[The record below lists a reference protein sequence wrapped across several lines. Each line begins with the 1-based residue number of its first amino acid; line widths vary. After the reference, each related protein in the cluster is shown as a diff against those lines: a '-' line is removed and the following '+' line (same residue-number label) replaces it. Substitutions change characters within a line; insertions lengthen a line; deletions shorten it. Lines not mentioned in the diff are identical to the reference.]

1 MWTFSNFAEKLTL
14 IFIKENFMKKLN
26 LATTAAVAT
35 VMSASGA
42 YADLSLGGAIAT
54 VFTSGD
60 GTSGYS
66 SYGTSY
72 TVNLDYTT
80 TLDNGMGLATNVD
93 IKPAAADGATASVV
107 KYKSTFSTGMG
118 SVFFGTDMTSAVDSI
133 DYTQGAARYQ
143 TNGQI
148 ISSGWNDGDS
158 ATGNGIGVST
168 TLGIASVSA
177 TYGAGADRAVS
188 IGATMNVMGASI
200 KAGNTDF
207 DTSTKDNGFISVG
220 YSVGGFDLGYN
231 NFDMGDDTYVQM
243 GVSTSIDSLGLGVGI
258 SSGDLEDADSNDHD
272 AMGIHVSGDIGGAYW
287 VVDYINEDDGA
298 GSETDNWYFT
308 IGTGF

>member
-1 MWTFSNFAEKLTL
+1 
-14 IFIKENFMKKLN
+14 MKKLN

-66 SYGTSY
+66 QYGTSY
-72 TVNLDYTT
+72 TINIDYTT
-80 TLDNGMGLATNVD
+80 TLDNGMGMATNVD
-93 IKPAAADGATASVV
+93 VAPGGTSSSVN
-107 KYKSTFSTGMG
+107 YLMTMSTDMG
-118 SVFFGTDMTSAVDSI
+118 SVFFGTDFASAVDNN
-133 DYTQGAARYQ
+133 DYTQGGARYQ

-158 ATGNGIGVST
+158 ASGNGIGVSS
-168 TLGIASVSA
+168 SVGPA
-177 TYGAGADRAVS
+177 NVQVTYGSGANRALS
-188 IGATMNVMGASI
+188 IAATMNIMGASV

-207 DTSTKDNGFISVG
+207 DTSGTSDNGFVSVG
-220 YSVGGFDLGYN
+220 YSVGGFNVGYN
-231 NFDMGDDTYVQM
+231 HFDMGNDTYTQM
-243 GVSTSIDSLGLGVGI
+243 GATTSVGGLGVGI
-258 SSGDLEDADSNDHD
+258 SMGDLEDADSQDHD
-272 AMGIHVSGDIGGAYW
+272 AMGIHVSGDLGGAFW

-298 GSETDNWYFT
+298 GTETDNWYLT
-308 IGTGF
+308 VGTGF

>member
-1 MWTFSNFAEKLTL
+1 
-14 IFIKENFMKKLN
+14 MKKLN

-35 VMSASGA
+35 VMSASSA
-42 YADLSLGGAIAT
+42 YADLSLGGAMAM

-66 SYGTSY
+66 SYATSY

-80 TLDNGMGLATNVD
+80 TLTNGMGLATNVD
-93 IKPAAADGATASVV
+93 IKPQSAELAVADAKATGTVANV
-107 KYKSTFSTGMG
+107 KYKSTFSTGLG

-148 ISSGWNDGDS
+148 ISSGWNDGDA
-158 ATGNGIGVST
+158 ATGNGIGLST
-168 TLGIASVSA
+168 TVGIASVSA
-177 TYGAGADRAVS
+177 TYGMGADRAVS
-188 IGATMNVMGASI
+188 IGTTMSVMGASI

-207 DTSTKDNGFISVG
+207 GTDTKDNSFVSVG
-220 YSVGGFDLGYN
+220 YSIGGFDLGYN
-231 NFDMGDDTYVQM
+231 NFDMGDDSYVQM
-243 GVSTSIDSLGLGVGI
+243 GVSTSIESLGLGVGI

-272 AMGIHVSGDIGGAYW
+272 AMGIHVSGDIGGAAW

-298 GSETDNWYFT
+298 GAETDNWYFT
-308 IGTGF
+308 IVTGF

>member
-1 MWTFSNFAEKLTL
+1 
-14 IFIKENFMKKLN
+14 MKKLN

-35 VMSASGA
+35 VMSASSA
-42 YADLSLGGAIAT
+42 YADLSLGGAMAM

-60 GTSGYS
+60 ATSGYS
-66 SYGTSY
+66 SYATSY

-80 TLDNGMGLATNVD
+80 TLTNGMGLATNVD
-93 IKPAAADGATASVV
+93 IKPASTAATVEGV
-107 KYKSTFSTGMG
+107 KYKSTFSTGLG

-148 ISSGWNDGDS
+148 ISSGWNDGDA

-168 TLGIASVSA
+168 TVGIASVSA
-177 TYGAGADRAVS
+177 TYGMGADRAVS
-188 IGATMNVMGASI
+188 IGTTMNVMGASI

-207 DTSTKDNGFISVG
+207 GTDTKDNSFVSVG
-220 YSVGGFDLGYN
+220 YSIGGFDLGYN
-231 NFDMGDDTYVQM
+231 NFDMGDDSYVQM
-243 GVSTSIDSLGLGVGI
+243 GVSTSIESLGLGVGI

-272 AMGIHVSGDIGGAYW
+272 AMGIHVSGDIGGAAW
-287 VVDYINEDDGA
+287 VVDYINEDDGE

-308 IGTGF
+308 IVTGF